1 MRPFVLGTRGSAL
14 ALFQAQLIEERLA
27 RLDPA
32 CRITREII
40 KVHADKHPEQPLATM
55 GEGEG
60 VFVKELQ
67 AALIEKRIDLAVH
80 SMKDVP
86 LEREPRLTIVAILKR
101 DEPRDCVVS
110 RAGRFEA
117 LPAGAR
123 VGTSSLRRRSQL
135 LRWRKDIELADMRGN
150 VDTRLRKL
158 DEGRYDAIVLSAC
171 GLIRLGLASRITE
184 YLELERMVPEPGQ
197 GAIALEA
204 RADDAE
210 VLKLLAGLDH
220 AESRACIE
228 AERAFLGAL
237 GGGCRVPI
245 AAYAT
250 VSGTEM
256 KLSGIVAAPDGSAD
270 LRGTLRGIRNAP
282 EQLGKRLAQQ
292 LSDQGAHAL
301 LSHAV

>member
-1 MRPFVLGTRGSAL
+1 MRPLVVGTRGSAL
-14 ALFQAQLIEERLA
+14 ALFQAQFVEERLA
-27 RLDPA
+27 TVDPL
-32 CRITREII
+32 RRFTREII

-67 AALIEKRIDLAVH
+67 AALIDKRIDLAIH

-86 LEREPRLTIVAILKR
+86 LEREPRLAIGAILKR

-110 RAGRFEA
+110 RVGRFEA
-117 LPAGAR
+117 LRAGAKI
-123 VGTSSLRRRSQL
+123 GTSSLRRRSQL
-135 LRWRKDIELADMRGN
+135 LRWRKDIELLDMRGN

-184 YLELERMVPEPGQ
+184 YLELDRMVPEPGQ
-197 GAIALEA
+197 GAIAIEA

-210 VLKLLAGLDH
+210 VVKLLSGLDH

-245 AAYAT
+245 AAYAAIER
-250 VSGTEM
+250 TE
-256 KLSGIVAAPDGSAD
+256 LVLQGVVAAPDGCAD
-270 LRGTLRGIRNAP
+270 VRGTMRGAVSDP
-282 EQLGKRLAQQ
+282 AGLGRHLAQQ
-292 LSDQGAHAL
+292 LELQGARDL
-301 LSHAV
+301 LR